1 MGRVQAA
8 GHTNP
13 DLESISSAPPHFYSV
28 PASPTLAN
36 PNREQVERYEGNL
49 HESFATWEEAAAF
62 VGPLA
67 ALPAQPG
74 LWGHGKVV

>member
-1 MGRVQAA
+1 MGKSVRIKYYGVRKGRVP
-8 GHTNP
+8 GVYRSWEECK
-13 DLESISSAPPHFYSV
+13 L
-28 PASPTLAN
+28 
-36 PNREQVERYEGNL
+36 QVERYEGNL